1 MKNGM
6 VKHLSEF
13 TMMYELHSHVC
24 TSRIRSEPNIHRSFE
39 FMVVMNGSCKVN
51 VMGKSYAVNEGQ
63 AVLIMPYQ
71 VHNFEI
77 GGDCRLLDVTFSE
90 ELVNTLAETISTY
103 SPSTPIFT
111 PQKETF
117 DYFCSQMISLFGEN
131 SGLCKLI
138 SPPSKRIKVK
148 GLLYSLE
155 SEFLDQVPLDK
166 NDKNEDYSNIV
177 THLLQY
183 ISENFRQDISL
194 SDISASTGYNYHYL
208 SRALN
213 KSVGMGFKQLLN
225 MHRMLYAFRALR
237 DTNASITK
245 ISFDSGFQSIRS
257 FNHVCMEMYGCTPR
271 ELRQIHRENLKS
283 RAAMSL

>member
-6 VKHLSEF
+6 VKHLSEH

-24 TSRIRSEPNIHRSFE
+24 TARTGSALNIHRSFE

-103 SPSTPIFT
+103 SPSTPVFT

-131 SGLCKLI
+131 SRLCKYI
-138 SPPSKRIKVK
+138 SPPSRRLKVK
-148 GLLYSLE
+148 GLLYVLE
-155 SEFLDQVPLDK
+155 SEFLDQVPLDE
-166 NDKNEDYSNIV
+166 NEDYSNIV
-177 THLLQY
+177 THILQY
-183 ISENFRQDISL
+183 ISENFRSNISL
-194 SDISASTGYNYHYL
+194 SDIAASTGYNYRYL
-208 SRALN
+208 SRSLN
-213 KSVGMGFKQLLN
+213 NAVGIGFKQLLN
-225 MHRMLYAFRALR
+225 MHRVLYAFRLLR
-237 DTNASITK
+237 DTDISVTEAS
-245 ISFDSGFQSIRS
+245 FESGFQSVRS
-257 FNHVCMEMYGCTPR
+257 FNHTFVKIYGCTPR
-271 ELRQIHRENLKS
+271 EM
-283 RAAMSL
+283 RASQRTGVRAPR